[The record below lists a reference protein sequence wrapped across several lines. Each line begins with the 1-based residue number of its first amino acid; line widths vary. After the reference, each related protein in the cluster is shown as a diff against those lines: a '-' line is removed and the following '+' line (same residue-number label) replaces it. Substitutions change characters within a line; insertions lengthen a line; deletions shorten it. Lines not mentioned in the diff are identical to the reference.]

1 MPPEGLDDEVAHH
14 PAVLRV
20 HPGTVGVEDS
30 GHLDGKVV
38 LPMVVEEE
46 RLGASFPLVV
56 AGADSDGVDVAP
68 ILLRLGVNLGIAVD
82 FARRSL

>member
-1 MPPEGLDDEVAHH
+1 
-14 PAVLRV
+14 
-20 HPGTVGVEDS
+20 
-30 GHLDGKVV
+30 
-38 LPMVVEEE
+38 MVVEEE